1 MASTGPVGKERG
13 TFFVILMSIIT
24 FGIYAIYWV
33 YSTHDEIKRHSGEG
47 VGGGLG
53 IVIYFVAGV
62 VTPFLIG
69 SEVGKMYQADGR
81 TSPVSGKT
89 GLWVFPGIFIL
100 IGPIIWLAK
109 VQGALND
116 YWKSKATSA
125 APAAPAPAAS

>member
-1 MASTGPVGKERG
+1 MSTGRPLGQERG
-13 TFFVILMSIIT
+13 VGFVILMSIIT
-24 FGIYAIYWV
+24 FGIYPIYWV
-33 YSTHDEIKRHSGEG
+33 YSTHEEIKRHSGDG

-62 VTPFLIG
+62 VTPYLIG
-69 SEVGKMYQADGR
+69 AEIRKMYEADGR

-100 IGPIIWLAK
+100 IGPIIWIVK

-125 APAAPAPAAS
+125 AAAAPAPAAT